1 MLNSKVKISIISAL
15 FSLLFL
21 FPMVNFDLCCSASF
35 SDDDS
40 PETPQQE
47 IKINDD
53 ETSLHVRFNLDNEN
67 DNPAPTT
74 QTEEKH
80 EEEETEAND
89 PPTEN
94 DGEENPNKIEKTDDN
109 SSNKSDNG
117 DLCPFLC
124 NIC

>member
-21 FPMVNFDLCCSASF
+21 FPMVNFDLYCSASLL
-35 SDDDS
+35 DDGS

-47 IKINDD
+47 SKIDDD
-53 ETSLHVRFNLDNEN
+53 ETSPHVRFNFDNEN

-94 DGEENPNKIEKTDDN
+94 DGEENPNK
-109 SSNKSDNG
+109 SDNG

-124 NIC
+124 NIF